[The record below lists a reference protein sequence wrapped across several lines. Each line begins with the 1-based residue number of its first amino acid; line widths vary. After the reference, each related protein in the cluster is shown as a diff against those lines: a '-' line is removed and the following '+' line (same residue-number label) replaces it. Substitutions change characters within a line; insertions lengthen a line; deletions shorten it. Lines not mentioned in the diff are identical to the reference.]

1 MFLLTLGIPSL
12 RVFENPEPKRDFK
25 TFLATR
31 GQSLKESRV
40 RGFPI
45 EGIDQFLPASF
56 PSLSLVLESPP
67 FPCSPCSPYLQAL
80 MIGSPVHR
88 RTCKLHTGNAHI
100 PLLCSTPYPS
110 TMLERMEAV
119 DRLNYRESRT
129 FVLSEN
135 PLSTYISSSA
145 TNIHVR
151 IPFFFP
157 TEYMTARKNQ
167 NGNDE

>member
-1 MFLLTLGIPSL
+1 MSMVNISKVPHYVLLLTLGIPSL

-40 RGFPI
+40 RGFLI

-56 PSLSLVLESPP
+56 PSLSLVLESSP
-67 FPCSPCSPYLQAL
+67 FPCSPCSPYLRAL

-100 PLLCSTPYPS
+100 PLLCSHHIPQQCWKEWRLWTVLTIEKAVPSFCRKIPYRS
-110 TMLERMEAV
+110 IYLRVQLTG
-119 DRLNYRESRT
+119 
-129 FVLSEN
+129 FLSY
-135 PLSTYISSSA
+135 L
-145 TNIHVR
+145 
-151 IPFFFP
+151 
-157 TEYMTARKNQ
+157 
-167 NGNDE
+167 